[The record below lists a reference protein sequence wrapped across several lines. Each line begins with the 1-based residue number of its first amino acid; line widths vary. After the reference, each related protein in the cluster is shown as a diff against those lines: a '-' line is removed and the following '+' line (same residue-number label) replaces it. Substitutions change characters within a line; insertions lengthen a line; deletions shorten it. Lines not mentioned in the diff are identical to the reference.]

1 VPYGLRAPIRDRI
14 SSRQGIDE
22 FAAGLHHQTQN
33 RDMLSWVGG
42 GIVAVAVGAWA
53 VVTYVWPAHEAA
65 GTLCAQSGGVAGRD
79 ASGNAITYNGGVSP
93 GGAAPCT
100 DAAKR

>member
-1 VPYGLRAPIRDRI
+1 MGSLLAFITKPK
-14 SSRQGIDE
+14 
-22 FAAGLHHQTQN
+22 N

-53 VVTYVWPAHEAA
+53 MVTYVWPAHEAA
-65 GTLCAQSGGVAGRD
+65 GIVCAQSGGVAAGRD
-79 ASGNAITYNGGVSP
+79 ASGNTITYNGGTP
-93 GGAAPCT
+93 TGRAAPCT